1 MLSTSGRLLIT
12 FSVTAKGAT
21 PSCRHARDLSEFA
34 RLPKLV
40 QIDPPLVLSQNGP
53 ESVLE
58 VKVPATMRFGLS
70 GSTARLGSEFWPV
83 SALAALGMTSMT
95 GIACAAGAA
104 DSSATAD
111 TAQTV
116 GIRLLAALDDLL
128 GTQRSCIS
136 RLLPVVRLSTP
147 RSKNTHF

>member
-12 FSVTAKGAT
+12 FSVTAKDAT

-53 ESVLE
+53 ETVPE
-58 VKVPATMRFGLS
+58 VKVPETMRFGLS

-104 DSSATAD
+104 GSSATAD

-116 GIRLLAALDDLL
+116 GIRLLAALDDLF
-128 GTQRSCIS
+128 GTQDPAFLVSCP
-136 RLLPVVRLSTP
+136 LFWPSTP
-147 RSKNTHF
+147 RSKQQ